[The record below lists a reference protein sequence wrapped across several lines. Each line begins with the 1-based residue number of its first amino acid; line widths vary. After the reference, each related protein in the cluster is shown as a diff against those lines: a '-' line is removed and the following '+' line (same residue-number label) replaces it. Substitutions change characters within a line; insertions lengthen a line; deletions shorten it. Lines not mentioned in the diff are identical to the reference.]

1 MNALIALL
9 LAQAVLVTP
18 NKPYAYTINH
28 PLECAY
34 DGQKKIH
41 GRCISPAAVDDEWA
55 PATATTPEHW
65 HCWHPS
71 TEQHAIISRTGHEDQ
86 VCCICGKTRC
96 HTGFLP
102 DPCKG
107 HGRFMPGCDEAKLT
121 IEPDYDRVSTSTRCR

>member
-96 HTGFLP
+96 HTGHEFRPLTSKNDRYCIEVLP
-102 DPCKG
+102 ESQAAAVRWIISNK
-107 HGRFMPGCDEAKLT
+107 K
-121 IEPDYDRVSTSTRCR
+121 EPK